1 MNTYNDFDGNC
12 VDNNVPTCGTTKQA
26 LMDELE
32 DKLKHFAHLWR
43 AELYTEKHHYL
54 KYNDST
60 RLFMDSIGKQMESIA
75 LTTCN
80 YFFSDSGDT
89 YEASGTGGSGYDLI
103 NVDTRKGVE
112 VKSCN
117 LIQNVIC
124 SCGRRY
130 NPVLSSTCPS
140 CGSAVR
146 TERKDTRFGI
156 DAKETIRQCENDLF
170 DRFIFAQIDATELN
184 PATGHVTL
192 SIGIDSVA
200 FVENDCF
207 LVDSK
212 EVDVN
217 SLRKRLDP
225 RLEYFY
231 NQLEN
236 GKKAHCNLLPNSFDY
251 YMLNPVRL
259 FNIQISFSY
268 EAMRDPIDVQIQAVN
283 EYQRVPLEVCRKKE
297 KELIRN
303 TFVTYDP
310 VTDTVM
316 SSEFSQKMPWRKKN
330 LGKERG
336 DTTAHKDAT
345 LQRMWD

>member
-1 MNTYNDFDGNC
+1 MNEFDGYY
-12 VDNNVPTCGTTKQA
+12 VDNFGPTCETTVKQA

-32 DKLKHFAHLWR
+32 DKLRHFAHLWR

-75 LTTCN
+75 LTACN
-80 YFFSDSGDT
+80 YFFSESGDS

-103 NVDTRKGVE
+103 NIVTRRGVE

-130 NPVLSSTCPS
+130 NPVLSATCPC

-146 TERKDTRFGI
+146 TERKDTRFCI

-184 PATGHVTL
+184 PATGLVTL
-192 SIGIDSVA
+192 SIGIDSVK
-200 FVENDCF
+200 FEDNDSYCIDPET
-207 LVDSK
+207 L
-212 EVDVN
+212 DVKTHRAKN
-217 SLRKRLDP
+217 DP

-231 NQLEN
+231 NQAEN
-236 GKKAHCNLLPNSFDY
+236 GKKVHCNLLPNSFDY
-251 YMLNPVRL
+251 FKLNPVRL

-268 EAMRDPIDVQIQAVN
+268 EAMKDPISVQIQAVN
-283 EYQRVPLEVCRKKE
+283 EFQRVPLEVCRKKE
-297 KELIRN
+297 KELARN
-303 TFVTYDP
+303 TFLSYDP
-310 VTDTVM
+310 VSDTV
-316 SSEFSQKMPWRKKN
+316 SGFEFSQKMPWRTKT
-330 LGKERG
+330 LGKDRG
-336 DTTAHKDAT
+336 DTTAHKDET